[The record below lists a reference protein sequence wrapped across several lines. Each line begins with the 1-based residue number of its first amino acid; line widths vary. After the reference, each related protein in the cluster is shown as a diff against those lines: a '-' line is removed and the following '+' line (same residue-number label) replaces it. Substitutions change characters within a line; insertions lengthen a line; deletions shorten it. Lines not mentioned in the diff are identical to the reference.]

1 MNKDFINWIIA
12 AGYFIATLGGVST
25 TLSAG
30 SYLGLFFVLVL
41 AAIGLPQF
49 VKSIKALR
57 GKKEGE

>member
-25 TLSAG
+25 TVNAKT
-30 SYLGLFFVLVL
+30 YLGLFFVLVL
-41 AAIGLPQF
+41 AAIGFPQF
-49 VKSIKALR
+49 VKSFKALR